1 MMRKPTIF
9 ACAGAMLVL
18 IAGAAIQRSAG
29 QTAAPNWPQLATEL
43 RPAES
48 FAGIADTQARSVALF
63 EEAGKVLQHPRCMN
77 CHPAGERPRQTDL
90 RRLHQP
96 LVVRGKDGHGAP
108 GMACATCHGGANF
121 DASRV
126 PGNPH
131 WALAPVSMA
140 WEGKTLGEI
149 CVQLK
154 DPRRN
159 GNRDM
164 AAIVKH
170 ATSDSLVLWAWEPG
184 LGRVPAPGSNAE
196 FGKLLAAWAE
206 TGGHCPSN

>member
-9 ACAGAMLVL
+9 ACAGAMLLL
-18 IAGAAIQRSAG
+18 IAGAAIQRPAG

-131 WALAPVSMA
+131 WALAS

-206 TGGHCPSN
+206 TGGHCPVN

>member
-1 MMRKPTIF
+1 MRSTPF
-9 ACAGAMLVL
+9 VLACVGAALVL
-18 IAGAAIQRSAG
+18 IAGAVFQRSIG
-29 QTAAPNWPQLATEL
+29 QTAAPDWPQLATEL

-48 FAGIADTQARSVALF
+48 FANIADTQARSIALF

-121 DASRV
+121 DPSRL
-126 PGNPH
+126 PGDPH
-131 WALAPVSMA
+131 WALAAASMA
-140 WEGKTLGEI
+140 WEGRTLGEI
-149 CVQLK
+149 CAQLK
-154 DPRRN
+154 DLRRN
-159 GNRDM
+159 GGRDV
-164 AAIVKH
+164 AAILKH
-170 ATSDSLVLWAWEPG
+170 ATSDSLVLWAWQPG
-184 LGRVPAPGSNAE
+184 PSRTPAPGSNAE

-206 TGGHCPSN
+206 TGAHCPVR

>member
-131 WALAPVSMA
+131 WALAPAVDGVGRQDA
-140 WEGKTLGEI
+140 G
-149 CVQLK
+149 
-154 DPRRN
+154 RN
-159 GNRDM
+159 LRPTERSPPQRQSG
-164 AAIVKH
+164 H
-170 ATSDSLVLWAWEPG
+170 
-184 LGRVPAPGSNAE
+184 GRHPEACDE
-196 FGKLLAAWAE
+196 R
-206 TGGHCPSN
+206 